1 MMRGPSHCS
10 RLVRRYDQT
19 GLTLVELMIAL
30 AVGLL
35 VVLVAGAL
43 LQQARAAYQ
52 EMDDAGRVEETG
64 RLALDHLQ
72 QALRQAGHLPV
83 ETLVQGAATALVP
96 GLRGLDDSRQAEL
109 LDPASGNFGS
119 STGDGINHSDVLM
132 LGFFGAPRGSRAQVS
147 NCSGADAAA
156 GPPEEA
162 TRQWVIYFIAP
173 GTGDEPEL
181 RCRYQGKNGNWTS
194 DAIARGVEALQLRY
208 AIDSDGDGR
217 PDRWLDA
224 SAMPAHAWRQVVLVR
239 IALLVRGLQRRPAGS
254 EAIPRSYDLFL
265 HGRRSDPAWRF
276 TEPEQEQRRRAVF
289 QGTVMLRNLAAA
301 QASP

>member
-1 MMRGPSHCS
+1 MRRQYSLTH
-10 RLVRRYDQT
+10 RLCMPHQR

-43 LQQARAAYQ
+43 LQQARGAYQ
-52 EMDDAGRVEETG
+52 EMDDAARVEETG
-64 RLALDHLQ
+64 RLVLDHLQ

-83 ETLVQGAATALVP
+83 ETLDEAAPLLAP
-96 GLRGLDDSRQAEL
+96 GLRGLDDSRQAES
-109 LDPASGNFGS
+109 LDPARGVFGS
-119 STGDGINHSDVLM
+119 STGDGVNHSDVLM
-132 LGFFGAPRGSRAQVS
+132 LGFFGAPRGSRAQVG

-162 TRQWVIYFIAP
+162 ARSWVIYFIAP

-194 DAIARGVEALQLRY
+194 DAIARGVEAMQLRY

-224 SAMPAHAWRQVVLVR
+224 SAMPASAWRDVVLVR
-239 IALLVRGLQRRPAGS
+239 IALLVRGLQRRPAS
-254 EAIPRSYDLFL
+254 NDATPRTHDLFL
-265 HGRRSDPAWRF
+265 HGRRGQAAWRF
-276 TEPEQEQRRRAVF
+276 TEQDQEQRRRAVF

-301 QASP
+301 RDRQ